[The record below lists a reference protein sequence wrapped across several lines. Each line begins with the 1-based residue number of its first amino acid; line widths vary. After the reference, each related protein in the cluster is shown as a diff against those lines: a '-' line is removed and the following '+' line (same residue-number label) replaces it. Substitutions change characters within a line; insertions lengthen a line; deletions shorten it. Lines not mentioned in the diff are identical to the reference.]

1 MPPPRTCE
9 RMWGP
14 HSHHPQRGPVHS
26 SRPVV
31 PPIGV
36 AALGSHDRVG
46 RCLDRSAARQR
57 TSNHKNTGQGPGRSP
72 WTPGFLPL
80 TRPRVRWCAPATCK
94 FQDPGPSAG
103 PECQLCKTCASFRTA
118 CSTKTGTSTRRVST
132 RRSSKRAGSVAVASW
147 RLRRPPNSV
156 LDLEAPSCSRKTP
169 SRLRRAI
176 RPRGRPAMP

>member
-118 CSTKTGTSTRRVST
+118 LWDRPKE
-132 RRSSKRAGSVAVASW
+132 RAAWQW

>member
-36 AALGSHDRVG
+36 AALGSHDGVG
-46 RCLDRSAARQR
+46 RCLDRSAARRR

-72 WTPGFLPL
+72 WTLGFLPL
-80 TRPRVRWCAPATCK
+80 TRPRVRWFLLCYE
-94 FQDPGPSAG
+94 QVPGPAAG
-103 PECQLCKTCASFRTA
+103 PGEGQLCKTCAVCQFSY
-118 CSTKTGTSTRRVST
+118 CIGDPPKE
-132 RRSSKRAGSVAVASW
+132 RATW

>member
-36 AALGSHDRVG
+36 AAPGSHDRVG
-46 RCLDRSAARQR
+46 RCLDRSAARRR

-80 TRPRVRWCAPATCK
+80 TRPRVRWFLLGYEHEQVPGSRTCSW
-94 FQDPGPSAG
+94 P
-103 PECQLCKTCASFRTA
+103 
-118 CSTKTGTSTRRVST
+118 RVST
-132 RRSSKRAGSVAVASW
+132 LQNLCQFSYCTRGSSKRAGSVAVATW